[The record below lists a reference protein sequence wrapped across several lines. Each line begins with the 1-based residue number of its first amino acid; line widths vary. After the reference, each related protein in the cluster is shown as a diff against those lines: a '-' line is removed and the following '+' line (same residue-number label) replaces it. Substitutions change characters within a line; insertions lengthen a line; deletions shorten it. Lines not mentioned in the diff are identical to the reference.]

1 MTKLFV
7 ISAPSGAGKT
17 SLINSLLE
25 QSNNNLKLGISCTT
39 RSRRKNEIE
48 GKSYF
53 FLDSEEF
60 SKKIKKDE
68 FLEYAEVFGNHYGT
82 PKEWIISK
90 LNQGLNVILELDWQG
105 AKQVKDSYPDT
116 STVFILPPSYSHLQD
131 RLKERGQDSSEEI
144 KKRIGEAKKEILQGS
159 TSDHLI
165 VNDKFEDALH
175 DLIQLILEEKE
186 LSLHRIEAA
195 KNCINHLLAE

>member
-1 MTKLFV
+1 M
-7 ISAPSGAGKT
+7 
-17 SLINSLLE
+17 
-25 QSNNNLKLGISCTT
+25 
-39 RSRRKNEIE
+39 
-48 GKSYF
+48 Y
-53 FLDSEEF
+53 
-60 SKKIKKDE
+60 
-68 FLEYAEVFGNHYGT
+68 T

-116 STVFILPPSYSHLQD
+116 STVFILPPSYSPLQD

-165 VNDKFEDALH
+165 VNDKFEDAVH